1 MKRFTVICAAI
12 IMLFAFAGSAMALEW
27 GFYGSAR
34 MSTFWNDKDEES
46 PAYGDLLAGDDDGT
60 TWDLQ
65 SNARIGADVKS
76 DTIGGRFEFAVNDE
90 TGVTTRRLYGTWNF
104 GAGELLVGQEYTPV
118 TILYSNQVW
127 GNDEDLLNTGAAYDA
142 RRPMVQFRFG
152 GFKLALI
159 ETNTADISGNAS
171 IIDKDVTIPKVAA
184 SFNLKTNVFFAD
196 LFGGFNTYKAVVD
209 DDKDYDVNAYVG
221 GLGFGFNAGPV
232 FMKASG
238 YYAVNAGAYGLS
250 QWGTKTI
257 YYNAVDD
264 DIEDNESYGGM
275 AVLGFKAGDKATVE
289 VGGGYLKQEV
299 DFTGTKIED
308 ETFSYY
314 GNVSLKFA
322 PGVTI
327 VPEAGVL
334 DYSDIDKNDV
344 STDQGS
350 LFYAGIKW
358 QIDF

>member
-1 MKRFTVICAAI
+1 MKRLMVICAAMM
-12 IMLFAFAGSAMALEW
+12 MLFAFASTTMALEW

-46 PAYGDLLAGDDDGT
+46 PAYGDLLKGDDDGT

-65 SNARIGADVKS
+65 SNARIGANVTS

-90 TGVTTRRLYGTWNF
+90 TGVGTRRLYGTWNF

-127 GNDEDLLNTGAAYDA
+127 DADQDLLNCGAAYDG
-142 RRPMVQFRFG
+142 RRPMVQIRFG
-152 GFKLALI
+152 GFKLALL
-159 ETNTADISGNAS
+159 ETNTTDITGNVS
-171 IIDKDVTIPKVAA
+171 IVDKDVTIPKVAA

-196 LFGGFNTYKAVVD
+196 LFGGFNTYKAVVN

-221 GLGFGFNAGPV
+221 GAGFGFNAGPV
-232 FMKASG
+232 FLRASG
-238 YYAVNAGAYGLS
+238 YYAVNAGAYGLT

-257 YYNAVDD
+257 YYSPVDD
-264 DIEDNESYGGM
+264 DIEDTESYGGI
-275 AVLGFKAGDKATVE
+275 ALVGFNAGSKATVE
-289 VGGGYLKQEV
+289 IGGGYLKQEV
-299 DFTGTKIED
+299 DFPGIKIED

-322 PGVTI
+322 PGVVI
-327 VPEAGVL
+327 VPEVGVV
-334 DYSDIDKNDV
+334 DYSDIENNNV
-344 STDQGS
+344 TTDQGS